1 MLRKLLDLM
10 DEFPPGRVPL
20 LLIVFALVS
29 GLAVTVRKATPRRH
43 ILAIWTF
50 THLAAEEFADR
61 LADHPDRDRIKVL
74 NLGRAM
80 SDRLSLGVMT
90 RTELPD
96 LVEVEQSEL
105 GRYLRGPV
113 DQIPFVDLTERIQRE
128 GWDTKCVAARFARYS
143 VEGHIFG
150 IPHDVHPVVLVYRP
164 DVLADLG
171 YSPEDLTTWSDW
183 IEAANAFYRPGAPG
197 TREWRHGLALSD
209 VEGFDFLIL
218 LWQRGGDIFDASG
231 DVILDSDL
239 AGDTL
244 EFYLSLFRSD
254 PPAAGARLSSW
265 TEDFAALARGQF
277 VALIGPDWYLA
288 TMRVDAAS
296 LLEGKV
302 RCMPLPAWQPGGRR
316 TSTSGGTMM
325 GIPKGCPDVNRA
337 WALAKFLY
345 FDRESLIRRFRNQT
359 IVPPLR
365 TIFDDPAFDEPA
377 PFFQGQ
383 RVGRL
388 LTQLA
393 EEVPPVHGS
402 PYIPEAYALL
412 NAIFSDVMAGRVSP
426 RDALSRVARSLRETI
441 ERDRVAIEAVNR
453 KKSAH
458 R

>member
-1 MLRKLLDLM
+1 LLRKLLGLT

-20 LLIVFALVS
+20 LLIVFALAS
-29 GLAVTVRKATPRRH
+29 GLAVAVRMAVP
-43 ILAIWTF
+43 IPPVVSIWTF

-61 LADHPDRDRIKVL
+61 LTDHPDRDRIKVL

-96 LVEVEQSEL
+96 LVEIEQSEL

-143 VEGHIFG
+143 VQGHIFG

-183 IEAANAFYRPGAPG
+183 VEAANAFYRPGAPG
-197 TREWRHGLALSD
+197 TREWRYGLALSD
-209 VEGFDFLIL
+209 VESFEFLAL

-231 DVILDSDL
+231 DVILDNDL
-239 AGDTL
+239 AADTL
-244 EFYLSLFRSD
+244 EFYVSLFRSH
-254 PPAAGARLSSW
+254 PPAAGPRLSNW
-265 TEDFAALARGQF
+265 NEDFAALARGQF
-277 VALIGPDWYLA
+277 VALMGPDWYLA
-288 TMRVDAAS
+288 TMRMDAGS
-296 LLEGKV
+296 LLEGKI
-302 RCMPLPAWQPGGRR
+302 RCMPLPAWKPGGRR
-316 TSTSGGTMM
+316 TSTIGGTMM
-325 GIPKGCPDVNRA
+325 AIPKACPDVDRA
-337 WALAKFLY
+337 WELAKFLY

-365 TIFDDPAFDEPA
+365 TIFEDPVFDEPA

-388 LTQLA
+388 LTQVA
-393 EEVPPVHGS
+393 EEVPPVQGS

-426 RDALSRVARSLRETI
+426 RQALNKVARSLREMI
-441 ERDRVAIEAVNR
+441 ERDQVAIEAAKR
-453 KKSAH
+453 TTSSH
-458 R
+458 P